1 MAHTIQDKSKLLNR
15 VRRIKGQVEAIEK
28 ALEQEEDCSKTLFNI
43 VACRGAINSLMA
55 EVMEGHI
62 WYHIA
67 DRNKLTVSER
77 TKATQELVDV
87 IKTYLK

>member
-1 MAHTIQDKSKLLNR
+1 MHTIQDKTKLINR
-15 VRRIKGQVEAIEK
+15 IRRIKGQAEAIEK
-28 ALEQEEDCSKTLFNI
+28 ALEQEKDCSKILFNI

-62 WYHIA
+62 THHVAEHKNI
-67 DRNKLTVSER
+67 TVAER
-77 TKATQELVDV
+77 KKATQDLINV